1 MGFEGK
7 AYMIS
12 TKYSKDNKY
21 STDNNSSLRYNFALM
36 ALMLLLSP
44 LSHAE
49 VYKTTTSEGQVVYT
63 DNINTAYQY
72 NKNSKNISVLDKLPT
87 QLQVSSTTTQPATT
101 STSLNSQVDNAAS
114 TAADISLPDSLGD
127 SLTGR
132 LSTQSI
138 SASQQGDYVLK
149 IVSPEVG
156 QTLRRGSQPIE
167 INVALRPSLKTG
179 DRIVYQLNNQTLATI
194 KDTSYTIATTT
205 LDPNPY
211 TITVR
216 VENVLGEVIAQDTRA
231 INLISNNVL
240 YQKKRKAIAEA
251 QKKQTNQPWY
261 KKIL

>member
-1 MGFEGK
+1 
-7 AYMIS
+7 MIL
-12 TKYSKDNKY
+12 TKYRTDNKY
-21 STDNNSSLRYNFALM
+21 STDNNSGLRYSLILTALGV
-36 ALMLLLSP
+36 LLSQ

-72 NKNSKNISVLDKLPT
+72 NKNSKTISVLDKLPT
-87 QLQVSSTTTQPATT
+87 QSQVSATTNQSATT
-101 STSLNSQVDNAAS
+101 STSLNKQVDNAAS
-114 TAADISLPDSLGD
+114 TAADNRLPDSLGD
-127 SLTGR
+127 GLTDR

-149 IVSPEVG
+149 IVSPEAG

-167 INVALRPSLKTG
+167 ISVALTPRLKTG

-211 TITVR
+211 TITVS

-231 INLISNNVL
+231 ITLISNNVL
-240 YQKKRKAIAEA
+240 YQKKRKAIAQA
-251 QKKQTNQPWY
+251 QKKKANQPWY

>member
-1 MGFEGK
+1 
-7 AYMIS
+7 MIL
-12 TKYSKDNKY
+12 TKYKSN
-21 STDNNSSLRYNFALM
+21 NNSSLRYSYNFALM
-36 ALMLLLSP
+36 ASMLLLSQ

-49 VYKTTTSEGQVVYT
+49 VYKTTTLDGQVVYT

-72 NKNSKNISVLDKLPT
+72 NKNSKTISVLDKLPT
-87 QLQVSSTTTQPATT
+87 QSQVSSTTNQSTTT
-101 STSLNSQVDNAAS
+101 SNNLNNEVDNAAS
-114 TAADISLPDSLGD
+114 TATDNRLPDR
-127 SLTGR
+127 LTDR

-138 SASQQGDYVLK
+138 SASQQGDYILN
-149 IVSPEVG
+149 IVSPEAG

-167 INVALRPSLKTG
+167 INVALTPSLKTG

-211 TITVR
+211 TITIS
-216 VENVLGEVIAQDTRA
+216 VENVLGEVVAQDTRA

-240 YQKKRKAIAEA
+240 YQKKRKAIAQA
-251 QKKQTNQPWY
+251 QKKKANQPWY

>member
-1 MGFEGK
+1 
-7 AYMIS
+7 MIL
-12 TKYSKDNKY
+12 TKYSTN
-21 STDNNSSLRYNFALM
+21 NNSDLRYSLILTAVV
-36 ALMLLLSP
+36 LLLSQ

-72 NKNSKNISVLDKLPT
+72 NKNSKSISVLDKLPT
-87 QLQVSSTTTQPATT
+87 QSQVSSTTNQSTTT
-101 STSLNSQVDNAAS
+101 SNNLNNEVNNAAS
-114 TAADISLPDSLGD
+114 TATDNRLPDSLGD
-127 SLTGR
+127 RLTGR

-138 SASQQGDYVLK
+138 SASHQGDYVIK
-149 IVSPEVG
+149 IVSPEAG

-167 INVALRPSLKTG
+167 INVALTPSLKTG

-211 TITVR
+211 TITVS
-216 VENVLGEVIAQDTRA
+216 VENILGEVIAQDTRA
-231 INLISNNVL
+231 ITLISNNVL
-240 YQKKRKAIAEA
+240 YQKKHKAIAQA
-251 QKKQTNQPWY
+251 QKKKANQPWY

>member
-1 MGFEGK
+1 
-7 AYMIS
+7 MIL
-12 TKYSKDNKY
+12 TKYSTN
-21 STDNNSSLRYNFALM
+21 NNSDLRYSLILTAVV
-36 ALMLLLSP
+36 LLLSQ

-72 NKNSKNISVLDKLPT
+72 NKNSKSISVLDKLPT
-87 QLQVSSTTTQPATT
+87 QSQVSSTTNQSTTT
-101 STSLNSQVDNAAS
+101 SNNLNNEVNNAAS
-114 TAADISLPDSLGD
+114 TATDNRLPDSLGD
-127 SLTGR
+127 RLTGR

-138 SASQQGDYVLK
+138 SASQQGDYVLN
-149 IVSPEVG
+149 IVSPEAG

-167 INVALRPSLKTG
+167 INVALTPSLKTG

-194 KDTSYTIATTT
+194 KATSYTIATTT

-211 TITVR
+211 TITVG

-231 INLISNNVL
+231 ITLISNNVL

-251 QKKQTNQPWY
+251 QKKKANQPWY

>member
-1 MGFEGK
+1 
-7 AYMIS
+7 MIL
-12 TKYSKDNKY
+12 TKYKSN
-21 STDNNSSLRYNFALM
+21 NNSSLRDNFVLTVVV
-36 ALMLLLSP
+36 LLLSQ
-44 LSHAE
+44 LSQAE
-49 VYKTTTSEGQVVYT
+49 VYKTTTSDGQVVYT

-87 QLQVSSTTTQPATT
+87 QSQVSSTTTQPATT
-101 STSLNSQVDNAAS
+101 STSLNNQVDNAAS
-114 TAADISLPDSLGD
+114 TATDNRLPD

-138 SASQQGDYVLK
+138 SASQQGDYVIK
-149 IVSPEVG
+149 IVSPEAG

-167 INVALRPSLKTG
+167 INVALTPSLKTG

-211 TITVR
+211 TITVS

-240 YQKKRKAIAEA
+240 YQKKRKAIAQA
-251 QKKQTNQPWY
+251 QKKKANQPWY

>member
-1 MGFEGK
+1 
-7 AYMIS
+7 MIL
-12 TKYSKDNKY
+12 TKYSTN
-21 STDNNSSLRYNFALM
+21 NNSDLRYSLILTAVV
-36 ALMLLLSP
+36 LLLSQ

-72 NKNSKNISVLDKLPT
+72 NKNSKTISVLDKLPT
-87 QLQVSSTTTQPATT
+87 QSQVSSTINQSTKT
-101 STSLNSQVDNAAS
+101 SNNLNNEVDNAAS
-114 TAADISLPDSLGD
+114 TATDNRLGD

-138 SASQQGDYVLK
+138 SASQQGDYVLN
-149 IVSPEVG
+149 IVSPEAG

-167 INVALRPSLKTG
+167 INVALTPSLKTG

-211 TITVR
+211 TITVS

-231 INLISNNVL
+231 ITLISNNVL
-240 YQKKRKAIAEA
+240 YQKKRKAIAQA
-251 QKKQTNQPWY
+251 QKKKANQPWY

>member
-1 MGFEGK
+1 
-7 AYMIS
+7 MIL
-12 TKYSKDNKY
+12 TKYKSD
-21 STDNNSSLRYNFALM
+21 NSSLRDNFALT
-36 ALMLLLSP
+36 AVVLLLSQ

-72 NKNSKNISVLDKLPT
+72 NKSSKNISVLDKLST
-87 QLQVSSTTTQPATT
+87 QSQVSSTTTQPATT
-101 STSLNSQVDNAAS
+101 STSLNNQVNNAAS
-114 TAADISLPDSLGD
+114 TATDNRLPDS
-127 SLTGR
+127 

-138 SASQQGDYVLK
+138 SASQQGDYVIK
-149 IVSPEVG
+149 IVSPEAG

-167 INVALRPSLKTG
+167 INVALTPSLKTG

-211 TITVR
+211 TITVG

-231 INLISNNVL
+231 ITLISNNVL
-240 YQKKRKAIAEA
+240 YQKKRKAIAQA
-251 QKKQTNQPWY
+251 QKKKANQPWY

>member
-7 AYMIS
+7 TYMIL
-12 TKYSKDNKY
+12 TKYSR
-21 STDNNSSLRYNFALM
+21 DNNSSLRDNFALM
-36 ALMLLLSP
+36 AVVLLLSQ

-63 DNINTAYQY
+63 DNVNTAYQY
-72 NKNSKNISVLDKLPT
+72 NKSSKNISVLDKLPT
-87 QLQVSSTTTQPATT
+87 QSQVSSTTTQPATT
-101 STSLNSQVDNAAS
+101 STGLNNQVNNAAS
-114 TAADISLPDSLGD
+114 TAADSRLPDSLTD
-127 SLTGR
+127 R

-138 SASQQGDYVLK
+138 SASQQGDYVIK
-149 IVSPEVG
+149 IVSPEAG

-167 INVALRPSLKTG
+167 INVALTPSLKIG

-211 TITVR
+211 AITVG

-231 INLISNNVL
+231 ITLISNNVL
-240 YQKKRKAIAEA
+240 YQKKRKAIAQA
-251 QKKQTNQPWY
+251 QKKKANQPWY

>member
-1 MGFEGK
+1 
-7 AYMIS
+7 MIL
-12 TKYSKDNKY
+12 TKYKSD
-21 STDNNSSLRYNFALM
+21 NSSLRDNFALT
-36 ALMLLLSP
+36 AVVLLLSQ

-87 QLQVSSTTTQPATT
+87 QSQVSSTTTQPATT
-101 STSLNSQVDNAAS
+101 STSLNNQVNNAAS
-114 TAADISLPDSLGD
+114 KAADIRLPD

-138 SASQQGDYVLK
+138 SASQQGDYLLR
-149 IVSPEVG
+149 IVSPEAG

-167 INVALRPSLKTG
+167 INVALTPSLKTG

-211 TITVR
+211 TITVS

-231 INLISNNVL
+231 ITLISNNVL
-240 YQKKRKAIAEA
+240 YQKKRKAIAQA
-251 QKKQTNQPWY
+251 QKKQANQPWY

>member
-1 MGFEGK
+1 
-7 AYMIS
+7 MIL
-12 TKYSKDNKY
+12 TKYI
-21 STDNNSSLRYNFALM
+21 TDNNSSLRDNFVLTAVV
-36 ALMLLLSP
+36 LLLSQ

-72 NKNSKNISVLDKLPT
+72 NKNSKTISVLDKLPT
-87 QLQVSSTTTQPATT
+87 QSQVSSTTNQSITT
-101 STSLNSQVDNAAS
+101 SNNLNNQVDNAAS
-114 TAADISLPDSLGD
+114 TATDNRLPDRLGD

-138 SASQQGDYVLK
+138 SASQQGDYVIK
-149 IVSPEVG
+149 IVSPEAG

-167 INVALRPSLKTG
+167 INVALTPSLKTG

-211 TITVR
+211 TITVS

-231 INLISNNVL
+231 ITLISNNVL

-251 QKKQTNQPWY
+251 QKKQANQPWY

>member
-1 MGFEGK
+1 
-7 AYMIS
+7 MIL
-12 TKYSKDNKY
+12 TKYKSD
-21 STDNNSSLRYNFALM
+21 NSSLRDNFALT
-36 ALMLLLSP
+36 AVVLLLSQ

-72 NKNSKNISVLDKLPT
+72 NKSSKNISVLDKLPT
-87 QLQVSSTTTQPATT
+87 QSQVSSTTTQPATT
-101 STSLNSQVDNAAS
+101 STSLNNQVNNAAS
-114 TAADISLPDSLGD
+114 KATDNRLPDS
-127 SLTGR
+127 

-149 IVSPEVG
+149 IVSPKAG

-167 INVALRPSLKTG
+167 INVALTPSLKTG
-179 DRIVYQLNNQTLATI
+179 DRIVYQLNNQTLATM
-194 KDTSYTIATTT
+194 KATSYTIATTT

-216 VENVLGEVIAQDTRA
+216 VENVLGEIIAQDTRA

-240 YQKKRKAIAEA
+240 YQKKRKAIAQA
-251 QKKQTNQPWY
+251 QKKKANQPWY

>member
-1 MGFEGK
+1 M
-7 AYMIS
+7 
-12 TKYSKDNKY
+12 
-21 STDNNSSLRYNFALM
+21 
-36 ALMLLLSP
+36 
-44 LSHAE
+44 
-49 VYKTTTSEGQVVYT
+49 YKTTTSDGQVVYT

-72 NKNSKNISVLDKLPT
+72 NKSSKNISVLDKLPT
-87 QLQVSSTTTQPATT
+87 QSQVSSTTTQPATT
-101 STSLNSQVDNAAS
+101 STSLNNQVNNAAS
-114 TAADISLPDSLGD
+114 KAADIRLPD

-149 IVSPEVG
+149 IVSPKAG

-167 INVALRPSLKTG
+167 INVALTPSLKTG
-179 DRIVYQLNNQTLATI
+179 DRIVYQLNNQTLATM
-194 KDTSYTIATTT
+194 KATSYTIATTT

-216 VENVLGEVIAQDTRA
+216 VENVLGEIIAQDTRA

-240 YQKKRKAIAEA
+240 YQKKRKAIAQA
-251 QKKQTNQPWY
+251 QKKQANQPWY

>member
-1 MGFEGK
+1 
-7 AYMIS
+7 MIL
-12 TKYSKDNKY
+12 TKYKSD
-21 STDNNSSLRYNFALM
+21 NSSLRDNFALT
-36 ALMLLLSP
+36 AVVLLLSQ

-87 QLQVSSTTTQPATT
+87 QSQVSSTTTQPATT
-101 STSLNSQVDNAAS
+101 STSLNNQVNNAAS
-114 TAADISLPDSLGD
+114 KAADIRLPD

-149 IVSPEVG
+149 IVSPKAG

-167 INVALRPSLKTG
+167 INVALTPSLKTG
-179 DRIVYQLNNQTLATI
+179 DRIVYQLNNQTLATM
-194 KDTSYTIATTT
+194 KATSYTIATTT

-216 VENVLGEVIAQDTRA
+216 VENVLGEIIAQDTRA

-240 YQKKRKAIAEA
+240 YQKKRKAIAQA
-251 QKKQTNQPWY
+251 QKKQANQPWY

>member
-1 MGFEGK
+1 
-7 AYMIS
+7 MIL
-12 TKYSKDNKY
+12 TKYSTN
-21 STDNNSSLRYNFALM
+21 NNSDLRYSLILTAVV
-36 ALMLLLSP
+36 LLLSQ

-49 VYKTTTSEGQVVYT
+49 VYKTTTSDGQVVYT

-72 NKNSKNISVLDKLPT
+72 NKNSKSISVLDKLPT
-87 QLQVSSTTTQPATT
+87 QSQVSSTTNQSTTT
-101 STSLNSQVDNAAS
+101 SNNLNNEVNNAAS
-114 TAADISLPDSLGD
+114 TATDNRLPDSLGD

-138 SASQQGDYVLK
+138 SASQQGDYVLN
-149 IVSPEVG
+149 IVSPEAG

-167 INVALRPSLKTG
+167 INVALTPSLKTG

-194 KDTSYTIATTT
+194 KATSYTIATTT

-211 TITVR
+211 TITVG

-231 INLISNNVL
+231 ITLISNNVL

-251 QKKQTNQPWY
+251 QKKKANQPWY

>member
-1 MGFEGK
+1 
-7 AYMIS
+7 MIL
-12 TKYSKDNKY
+12 TKYKSD
-21 STDNNSSLRYNFALM
+21 NSSLRDNFALT
-36 ALMLLLSP
+36 AVVLLLSQ

-87 QLQVSSTTTQPATT
+87 QSQVSSTTTQPATT
-101 STSLNSQVDNAAS
+101 STSLNNQVDNAVS
-114 TAADISLPDSLGD
+114 TAADNRLPD

-138 SASQQGDYVLK
+138 SASQQGDYVIK
-149 IVSPEVG
+149 IVSPEAG

-167 INVALRPSLKTG
+167 INVALTPSLKTG

-216 VENVLGEVIAQDTRA
+216 VENVLGEIIAQDTRA

-240 YQKKRKAIAEA
+240 YQKKRKAIAQA
-251 QKKQTNQPWY
+251 QKKQANQPWY

>member
-1 MGFEGK
+1 
-7 AYMIS
+7 MIL
-12 TKYSKDNKY
+12 TKYKSN
-21 STDNNSSLRYNFALM
+21 NNSSLRDNFALTAM
-36 ALMLLLSP
+36 GLLLSQ

-87 QLQVSSTTTQPATT
+87 QSQVSSTTTQPATT
-101 STSLNSQVDNAAS
+101 STSLNNQVDNAAS
-114 TAADISLPDSLGD
+114 TATDNRLPD

-138 SASQQGDYVLK
+138 SASQQGDYVIK
-149 IVSPEVG
+149 IVSPEAG

-167 INVALRPSLKTG
+167 INVALTPSLKTG

-211 TITVR
+211 TITVS

-231 INLISNNVL
+231 ITLISNNVL
-240 YQKKRKAIAEA
+240 YQKKRKAIAQA
-251 QKKQTNQPWY
+251 QKKKANQPWY

>member
-1 MGFEGK
+1 
-7 AYMIS
+7 MIL
-12 TKYSKDNKY
+12 TKYSTNNN
-21 STDNNSSLRYNFALM
+21 TDLRYSLILTAVV
-36 ALMLLLSP
+36 LLLSQ

-72 NKNSKNISVLDKLPT
+72 NKNSKSISVLDKLPT
-87 QLQVSSTTTQPATT
+87 QSQVSSTTNQSTTT
-101 STSLNSQVDNAAS
+101 SNNLNNEVNNAAS
-114 TAADISLPDSLGD
+114 TATDNRLPDSLGD
-127 SLTGR
+127 RLTGR

-138 SASQQGDYVLK
+138 SASQQGDYVLN
-149 IVSPEVG
+149 IVSPEAG

-167 INVALRPSLKTG
+167 INVALTPSLKTG

-194 KDTSYTIATTT
+194 KATSYTIATTT

-216 VENVLGEVIAQDTRA
+216 VENVLGEIIAQDTRA
-231 INLISNNVL
+231 ITLISNNVL
-240 YQKKRKAIAEA
+240 YQKKRKAIAQA
-251 QKKQTNQPWY
+251 QKKQANQPWY

>member
-7 AYMIS
+7 AYMIL
-12 TKYSKDNKY
+12 TKYKSN
-21 STDNNSSLRYNFALM
+21 TNSSLRYSYNFALM
-36 ALMLLLSP
+36 ALMLLLSQ

-49 VYKTTTSEGQVVYT
+49 VYKTTTSDGQVVYT

-72 NKNSKNISVLDKLPT
+72 NKNSKTISVLDKLST
-87 QLQVSSTTTQPATT
+87 QSQVSSTTNQSITT
-101 STSLNSQVDNAAS
+101 SNNLNNEVDNAAS
-114 TAADISLPDSLGD
+114 TAIDTRLPDSLGD

-138 SASQQGDYVLK
+138 SASQQGDYVIK
-149 IVSPEVG
+149 IISPEAG

-167 INVALRPSLKTG
+167 INVALTPSLKTG

-211 TITVR
+211 TITVS
-216 VENVLGEVIAQDTRA
+216 VENVLGEIIAQDTRA

-240 YQKKRKAIAEA
+240 YQKKRKAIAQA
-251 QKKQTNQPWY
+251 QKKKANQPWY

>member
-1 MGFEGK
+1 
-7 AYMIS
+7 MIL
-12 TKYSKDNKY
+12 TKYKSN
-21 STDNNSSLRYNFALM
+21 NNSNLRYSFALM
-36 ALMLLLSP
+36 ASMLLLSQ

-87 QLQVSSTTTQPATT
+87 QSQVSSTTTQLATT
-101 STSLNSQVDNAAS
+101 SNNLNNEVDNAAS
-114 TAADISLPDSLGD
+114 TATDSRLPDSLGD
-127 SLTGR
+127 SLTAR

-138 SASQQGDYVLK
+138 SASQQGDYVLN
-149 IVSPEVG
+149 IVSPEAG

-167 INVALRPSLKTG
+167 INVALTPSLKTG

-194 KDTSYTIATTT
+194 KETSYTIATTT

-211 TITVR
+211 TITVS

-231 INLISNNVL
+231 ITLISNNVL
-240 YQKKRKAIAEA
+240 YQKKRKAIAQA
-251 QKKQTNQPWY
+251 QKKKANQPWY

>member
-1 MGFEGK
+1 MHNNGFEGK
-7 AYMIS
+7 AYMIL
-12 TKYSKDNKY
+12 TKY
-21 STDNNSSLRYNFALM
+21 STDNNSSFPYSYNFALM
-36 ALMLLLSP
+36 ALGLLLSQ

-72 NKNSKNISVLDKLPT
+72 NRNSKTISVLDKLST
-87 QLQVSSTTTQPATT
+87 QSQVSSTTNQSTTT
-101 STSLNSQVDNAAS
+101 SISLNNEVDNAAS
-114 TAADISLPDSLGD
+114 TATDNHLPDSL
-127 SLTGR
+127 
-132 LSTQSI
+132 STQAI
-138 SASQQGDYVLK
+138 LASQQGDYVIK
-149 IVSPEVG
+149 IVSPEAG

-167 INVALRPSLKTG
+167 INVALTPSLKTG

-211 TITVR
+211 TITVS

-231 INLISNNVL
+231 ITLISNNVL
-240 YQKKRKAIAEA
+240 YQKKRKAIAQA
-251 QKKQTNQPWY
+251 QKKKANQPWY

>member
-7 AYMIS
+7 AYMIL
-12 TKYSKDNKY
+12 TKY
-21 STDNNSSLRYNFALM
+21 STDNNSGLRYSFILTALG
-36 ALMLLLSP
+36 LLLSQ

-72 NKNSKNISVLDKLPT
+72 NKSSKNISVLDKLPT
-87 QLQVSSTTTQPATT
+87 QSQVSSTTTQPATT
-101 STSLNSQVDNAAS
+101 STSLNNQVNNAAS
-114 TAADISLPDSLGD
+114 KAADIRLPD

-149 IVSPEVG
+149 IVSPKAG

-167 INVALRPSLKTG
+167 INVALTPSLKTG
-179 DRIVYQLNNQTLATI
+179 DRIVYQLNNQTLATM
-194 KDTSYTIATTT
+194 KATSYTIATTT

-211 TITVR
+211 TITVG
-216 VENVLGEVIAQDTRA
+216 VENVLGEVIARDTRA
-231 INLISNNVL
+231 ITLISNNVL
-240 YQKKRKAIAEA
+240 YQKKRKAIAQA
-251 QKKQTNQPWY
+251 QKKQANQPWY

>member
-1 MGFEGK
+1 
-7 AYMIS
+7 MIS
-12 TKYSKDNKY
+12 TKYKSN
-21 STDNNSSLRYNFALM
+21 NNSSLRYSYNFALM
-36 ALMLLLSP
+36 ASMLLLSQ
-44 LSHAE
+44 LSQAE

-72 NKNSKNISVLDKLPT
+72 NKNIKNISVLDKLPT
-87 QLQVSSTTTQPATT
+87 QSQISSTTNQSTTT
-101 STSLNSQVDNAAS
+101 SNNLNNEVDNAAS
-114 TAADISLPDSLGD
+114 TATDNRLPDSLGD
-127 SLTGR
+127 SLTARLTDR

-149 IVSPEVG
+149 IVSPEAG

-167 INVALRPSLKTG
+167 INVALTPSLKTG

-211 TITVR
+211 TITVG
-216 VENVLGEVIAQDTRA
+216 VENVLGEVIAQDTRT

-251 QKKQTNQPWY
+251 QKKQANQPWY

>member
-1 MGFEGK
+1 
-7 AYMIS
+7 MIS
-12 TKYSKDNKY
+12 TKYTTDNKY
-21 STDNNSSLRYNFALM
+21 STYNNSSLPHNFALM
-36 ALMLLLSP
+36 ALGLLLSQ

-87 QLQVSSTTTQPATT
+87 QSQVSSTNNQSTTT
-101 STSLNSQVDNAAS
+101 SISLNNQVDNAVS
-114 TAADISLPDSLGD
+114 TTTDNRLPDSLGD
-127 SLTGR
+127 SLTAR

-138 SASQQGDYVLK
+138 SATQQGDYVLK

-167 INVALRPSLKTG
+167 VSVALTPSLKTG

-211 TITVR
+211 TITVS
-216 VENVLGEVIAQDTRA
+216 VENVLGEVIAQDTRV

-240 YQKKRKAIAEA
+240 YQKKRKAIAQA
-251 QKKQTNQPWY
+251 QKKKANQPWY

>member
-1 MGFEGK
+1 M
-7 AYMIS
+7 
-12 TKYSKDNKY
+12 
-21 STDNNSSLRYNFALM
+21 
-36 ALMLLLSP
+36 
-44 LSHAE
+44 
-49 VYKTTTSEGQVVYT
+49 VYT

-72 NKNSKNISVLDKLPT
+72 NKSSKNISVLDKLPT
-87 QLQVSSTTTQPATT
+87 QSQVSSTTTQPATT
-101 STSLNSQVDNAAS
+101 STSLNNQVNNAAS
-114 TAADISLPDSLGD
+114 KAADIRLPD

-149 IVSPEVG
+149 IVSPKAG

-167 INVALRPSLKTG
+167 INVALTPSLKTG
-179 DRIVYQLNNQTLATI
+179 DRIVYQLNNQTLATM
-194 KDTSYTIATTT
+194 KATSYTIATTT

-216 VENVLGEVIAQDTRA
+216 VENVLGEIIAQDTRA

-240 YQKKRKAIAEA
+240 YQKKRKAIAQA
-251 QKKQTNQPWY
+251 QKKKANQPWY

>member
-1 MGFEGK
+1 
-7 AYMIS
+7 MILA
-12 TKYSKDNKY
+12 KYSTDNKY
-21 STDNNSSLRYNFALM
+21 STVNNSSLRYSYNLALM
-36 ALMLLLSP
+36 AIVLLLSP

-49 VYKTTTSEGQVVYT
+49 VYKTATSDGQVVYT

-87 QLQVSSTTTQPATT
+87 QSQVSATTTQPATT
-101 STSLNSQVDNAAS
+101 SSNLNNQVDNAAS
-114 TAADISLPDSLGD
+114 RAIDNRLPDS
-127 SLTGR
+127 

-138 SASQQGDYVLK
+138 SASQQGDYVIK
-149 IVSPEVG
+149 IVSPEAG

-167 INVALRPSLKTG
+167 INVALTPSLKTG

-211 TITVR
+211 TITVS

-231 INLISNNVL
+231 ITLISNNVL
-240 YQKKRKAIAEA
+240 YQKKRKAIAQA
-251 QKKQTNQPWY
+251 QKKKANQPWY

>member
-1 MGFEGK
+1 
-7 AYMIS
+7 MIL
-12 TKYSKDNKY
+12 TKYKSD
-21 STDNNSSLRYNFALM
+21 NSSLRDNFALT
-36 ALMLLLSP
+36 AVVLLLSQ

-72 NKNSKNISVLDKLPT
+72 NKSSKNISVLDKLPT
-87 QLQVSSTTTQPATT
+87 QSQVSSTTTQPATT
-101 STSLNSQVDNAAS
+101 STSLNNQVNNAAS
-114 TAADISLPDSLGD
+114 KAADIRLPD

-149 IVSPEVG
+149 IVSPKAG

-167 INVALRPSLKTG
+167 INVALTPSLKTG

-211 TITVR
+211 TITVG
-216 VENVLGEVIAQDTRA
+216 VENVLGEVIARDTRA
-231 INLISNNVL
+231 ITLISNNVL
-240 YQKKRKAIAEA
+240 YQKKRKAIAQA
-251 QKKQTNQPWY
+251 QKKQANQPWY
-261 KKIL
+261 KKIF

>member
-1 MGFEGK
+1 
-7 AYMIS
+7 MIL
-12 TKYSKDNKY
+12 TKYSTN
-21 STDNNSSLRYNFALM
+21 NNSDLRYSLILTAVV
-36 ALMLLLSP
+36 LLLSQ

-72 NKNSKNISVLDKLPT
+72 NKNSKSISVLDKLPT
-87 QLQVSSTTTQPATT
+87 QSQVSSTTNQSTTT
-101 STSLNSQVDNAAS
+101 SNNLNNEVNNAVS
-114 TAADISLPDSLGD
+114 TATDNRLPDSLGD
-127 SLTGR
+127 RLTGR

-138 SASQQGDYVLK
+138 SASQQGDYVLN
-149 IVSPEVG
+149 IVSPEAG

-167 INVALRPSLKTG
+167 INVALTPSLKTG

-211 TITVR
+211 TITIS
-216 VENVLGEVIAQDTRA
+216 VENVLGEVVAQDTRA

-240 YQKKRKAIAEA
+240 YQKKRKAIAQA
-251 QKKQTNQPWY
+251 QKKKANQPWY

>member
-1 MGFEGK
+1 
-7 AYMIS
+7 MIL
-12 TKYSKDNKY
+12 TKYSTN
-21 STDNNSSLRYNFALM
+21 NNSDLRYSLILTAVV
-36 ALMLLLSP
+36 LLLSQ

-72 NKNSKNISVLDKLPT
+72 NKNSKSISVLDKLPT
-87 QLQVSSTTTQPATT
+87 QSQVSSTTNQSTTT
-101 STSLNSQVDNAAS
+101 SNNLNNEVNNAAS
-114 TAADISLPDSLGD
+114 TATDNRLPDSLGD
-127 SLTGR
+127 RLTGR

-138 SASQQGDYVLK
+138 SASQQGDYVLN
-149 IVSPEVG
+149 IVSPEAG

-167 INVALRPSLKTG
+167 INVALTPSLKTG

-211 TITVR
+211 TITVG

-231 INLISNNVL
+231 ITLISNNVL
-240 YQKKRKAIAEA
+240 YQKKRKAIAQA
-251 QKKQTNQPWY
+251 QKKKANQPWY

>member
-1 MGFEGK
+1 
-7 AYMIS
+7 MIL
-12 TKYSKDNKY
+12 TKYS
-21 STDNNSSLRYNFALM
+21 TNNNTSLRYNFALM
-36 ALMLLLSP
+36 ALMLLLSQ

-49 VYKTTTSEGQVVYT
+49 VYKTTTSDGQVVYT

-72 NKNSKNISVLDKLPT
+72 NKNSKTISVLDKLPT
-87 QLQVSSTTTQPATT
+87 QSQVSATTTQPATT
-101 STSLNSQVDNAAS
+101 STSLNNQVDNAAS
-114 TAADISLPDSLGD
+114 RDIDNRLPDSLN
-127 SLTGR
+127 GR
-132 LSTQSI
+132 LSIQSI
-138 SASQQGDYVLK
+138 SASQQGDYVLR
-149 IVSPEVG
+149 IVSPEAG

-167 INVALRPSLKTG
+167 INVALTPSLKTG

-211 TITVR
+211 TITVS

-231 INLISNNVL
+231 ITLISNNVL

-251 QKKQTNQPWY
+251 QKKKANQPWY

>member
-1 MGFEGK
+1 
-7 AYMIS
+7 MIL
-12 TKYSKDNKY
+12 TKYKSD
-21 STDNNSSLRYNFALM
+21 NSSLRDNFALT
-36 ALMLLLSP
+36 AVVLLLSQ

-72 NKNSKNISVLDKLPT
+72 NKSSKNISVLDKLPT
-87 QLQVSSTTTQPATT
+87 QSQVSSTTTQPATT
-101 STSLNSQVDNAAS
+101 STSLNNQVNNAAS
-114 TAADISLPDSLGD
+114 KAADIRLPD

-138 SASQQGDYVLK
+138 SASQQGDYVIK
-149 IVSPEVG
+149 IVSPEEG

-167 INVALRPSLKTG
+167 INVALTPSLKTG
-179 DRIVYQLNNQTLATI
+179 DRIVYQLNNQTLATM
-194 KDTSYTIATTT
+194 KATSYTIATTT

-216 VENVLGEVIAQDTRA
+216 VENVLGEIIAQDTRA

-240 YQKKRKAIAEA
+240 YQKKRKAIAQA
-251 QKKQTNQPWY
+251 QKKKANQPWY

>member
-1 MGFEGK
+1 
-7 AYMIS
+7 MIL
-12 TKYSKDNKY
+12 TKYKSD
-21 STDNNSSLRYNFALM
+21 NSSLRDNFALT
-36 ALMLLLSP
+36 AVVLLLSQ

-72 NKNSKNISVLDKLPT
+72 NKSSKNISVLDKLPT
-87 QLQVSSTTTQPATT
+87 QSQVSSTTTQPATT
-101 STSLNSQVDNAAS
+101 STSLNNQVNNAAS
-114 TAADISLPDSLGD
+114 TATDNRLPDS
-127 SLTGR
+127 

-149 IVSPEVG
+149 IVSPKAG

-167 INVALRPSLKTG
+167 INVALTPSLKTG
-179 DRIVYQLNNQTLATI
+179 DRIVYQLNNQTLATM
-194 KDTSYTIATTT
+194 KATSYTIATTT

-211 TITVR
+211 TITVG

-231 INLISNNVL
+231 ITLISNNVL
-240 YQKKRKAIAEA
+240 YQKKRKAIAQA
-251 QKKQTNQPWY
+251 QKKKANQPWY

>member
-1 MGFEGK
+1 
-7 AYMIS
+7 MIL
-12 TKYSKDNKY
+12 TKYKSD
-21 STDNNSSLRYNFALM
+21 NSSLRDNFALT
-36 ALMLLLSP
+36 AVVLLLSQ

-72 NKNSKNISVLDKLPT
+72 NKSSKNISVLDKLPT
-87 QLQVSSTTTQPATT
+87 QSQVSSTTTQPATT
-101 STSLNSQVDNAAS
+101 STSLNNQVNNAAS
-114 TAADISLPDSLGD
+114 KAADIRLPD

-149 IVSPEVG
+149 IVSPKAG

-167 INVALRPSLKTG
+167 INVALTPSLKTG
-179 DRIVYQLNNQTLATI
+179 DRIVYQLNNQTLATM
-194 KDTSYTIATTT
+194 KATSYTIATTT

-216 VENVLGEVIAQDTRA
+216 VENVLGEIIAQDTRD

-240 YQKKRKAIAEA
+240 YQKKRKAIAQA
-251 QKKQTNQPWY
+251 QKKKANQPWY

>member
-1 MGFEGK
+1 
-7 AYMIS
+7 MIL
-12 TKYSKDNKY
+12 TKYI
-21 STDNNSSLRYNFALM
+21 TDNNSSLRYNFALT
-36 ALMLLLSP
+36 AVVLLLSQ

-49 VYKTTTSEGQVVYT
+49 VYKTTTSDGQVVYT

-72 NKNSKNISVLDKLPT
+72 NKNSKTISVLDKLPT
-87 QLQVSSTTTQPATT
+87 QSQVSSTTNQLATT
-101 STSLNSQVDNAAS
+101 STSLNNQVDNTAS
-114 TAADISLPDSLGD
+114 TAADSRLPDSLGD

-138 SASQQGDYVLK
+138 SASQQGDYVIK
-149 IVSPEVG
+149 IVSPEAG
-156 QTLRRGSQPIE
+156 QTLRRGSQSIE
-167 INVALRPSLKTG
+167 INVALTPSLKTG

-211 TITVR
+211 TITVS

-231 INLISNNVL
+231 ITLISNNVL
-240 YQKKRKAIAEA
+240 YQKKRKAIAQA
-251 QKKQTNQPWY
+251 QKKKANQPWY

>member
-1 MGFEGK
+1 
-7 AYMIS
+7 MIL
-12 TKYSKDNKY
+12 TKYKSD
-21 STDNNSSLRYNFALM
+21 NSSLRDNFALT
-36 ALMLLLSP
+36 AVVLLLSQ

-72 NKNSKNISVLDKLPT
+72 NKSSKNISVLDKLPT
-87 QLQVSSTTTQPATT
+87 QSQVSSTTTQPATT
-101 STSLNSQVDNAAS
+101 STSLNNQVNNAAS
-114 TAADISLPDSLGD
+114 TATDNRLPD

-149 IVSPEVG
+149 IVSPKAG

-167 INVALRPSLKTG
+167 INVALTPSLKTG
-179 DRIVYQLNNQTLATI
+179 DRIVYQLNNQTLATM
-194 KDTSYTIATTT
+194 KATSYTIATTT

-216 VENVLGEVIAQDTRA
+216 VENVLGEIIAQDTRA

-240 YQKKRKAIAEA
+240 YQKKRKAIAQA
-251 QKKQTNQPWY
+251 QKKQANQPWY